1 MGTASILS
9 TTAQVCLLNL
19 DTWKGIADCSSIF
32 VMNLLRC
39 LPSPSP
45 AFKFNLQLLSVR
57 SLATPPTSSYYDELG
72 LHPQA
77 STREIKNAFYALS
90 KEHHPDRNVENA
102 EALNR
107 FQAISEA
114 YEVLSNPATRTKYD
128 KGVLGRASS
137 VAERERA
144 SHRFDGEAFYEG
156 KAAEKVS
163 HQRRKQL
170 DTWMIKNRTEEFEYK
185 QFLKKRDRGLG
196 KNPNQPNAHA
206 SVRRSADSRN
216 AKTDA
221 SLGGGFSIIV
231 VLAVIII
238 LIRAIS

>member
-1 MGTASILS
+1 MMGTASILS
-9 TTAQVCLLNL
+9 TTAQVHLLDL
-19 DTWKGIADCSSIF
+19 DTWKGIADYSSIF
-32 VMNLLRC
+32 IMNLLRW

-45 AFKFNLQLLSVR
+45 SFKFNLQLLSVR
-57 SLATPPTSSYYDELG
+57 SLATPPTSSSYYEELG

-77 STREIKNAFYALS
+77 SAREIKNAFYALS
-90 KEHHPDRNVENA
+90 KEHHPDKNVENA
-102 EALNR
+102 EALKK

-163 HQRRKQL
+163 NQRRKQL
-170 DTWMIKNRTEEFEYK
+170 DTWMHKNRTDEFEYK
-185 QFLKKRDRGLG
+185 QFLKKRDGGLG
-196 KNPNQPNAHA
+196 INSNHA
-206 SVRRSADSRN
+206 RLSASSRN

-221 SLGGGFSIIV
+221 SIGGGFTIIV
-231 VLAVIII
+231 VLAVIIM

>member
-1 MGTASILS
+1 
-9 TTAQVCLLNL
+9 
-19 DTWKGIADCSSIF
+19 
-32 VMNLLRC
+32 MNLLRW
-39 LPSPSP
+39 LSSPST
-45 AFKFNLQLLSVR
+45 AIKFNLQLLNVR
-57 SLATPPTSSYYDELG
+57 KLATPPTSSSYYDELG

-77 STREIKNAFYALS
+77 SAREIKNAFYALS
-90 KEHHPDRNVENA
+90 KQHHPDRNVENA
-102 EALNR
+102 EALKK

-170 DTWMIKNRTEEFEYK
+170 DTWMHKNRTDEFEYK
-185 QFLKKRDRGLG
+185 QFLKKRDGGLG
-196 KNPNQPNAHA
+196 KSSVHHA
-206 SVRRSADSRN
+206 RISASNRN

-221 SLGGGFSIIV
+221 SIGGGFTIFVI
-231 VLAVIII
+231 LAVIIL

>member
-1 MGTASILS
+1 MT
-9 TTAQVCLLNL
+9 C
-19 DTWKGIADCSSIF
+19 
-32 VMNLLRC
+32 
-39 LPSPSP
+39 
-45 AFKFNLQLLSVR
+45 FKVGQQLLFVR
-57 SLATPPTSSYYDELG
+57 SLATPPSSSPSYYEELG

-77 STREIKNAFYALS
+77 SAREIKSAFYALS
-90 KEHHPDRNVENA
+90 KEHHPDRNIENA
-102 EALNR
+102 EALKK

-170 DTWMIKNRTEEFEYK
+170 DTWMHKNRTEEFEYK
-185 QFLKKRDRGLG
+185 QFLKKRDGGLG
-196 KNPNQPNAHA
+196 RNSNHGARYAASNQ
-206 SVRRSADSRN
+206 N

-221 SLGGGFSIIV
+221 SIGGGFTFIV

-238 LIRAIS
+238 FFFRAIIS